1 MGHLDMDRLKHT
13 AACLGLLSSA
23 VCKSLRL
30 LYCWVIVSSQLSGL
44 WKLLGVFHS
53 AEVEES
59 DFLTDLRHLQPDAA
73 ANSREDDVCP
83 PPQANV
89 RFCCCCRDDEAK
101 PLACKCGALSAS
113 QSRVR
118 ASRDECKEG
127 CSWGA
132 QALCLFGFPLCV
144 LSSVSLA

>member
-53 AEVEES
+53 AEAEES

-73 ANSREDDVCP
+73 ANSREDDMCP

-101 PLACKCGALSAS
+101 PLACKCGKSAS
-113 QSRVR
+113 QSR
-118 ASRDECKEG
+118 
-127 CSWGA
+127 
-132 QALCLFGFPLCV
+132 
-144 LSSVSLA
+144 